1 MSEHRSFEPSK
12 FLTRLQGKDYL
23 EVKWRLLWLR
33 TEHPEAVVETEL
45 VKHDDSFA
53 LFKAKVTIPDGGS
66 ATGWGSE
73 TAHDFRD
80 YIEKAETKALGRAL
94 AALGF
99 GTQFCEDY
107 DFASQDNGHAVDS
120 PVELPRH
127 SSAAAR
133 APGRPTASNSGTL
146 ATPNQVRAIYTIA
159 RDHYAMTESQVEER
173 CLSSYGCP
181 PAELTK
187 KQASEFI
194 TVLQGKSE
202 R

>member
-1 MSEHRSFEPSK
+1 MSEQRTFEASK
-12 FLTRLQGKDYL
+12 CLTRLQGKDYL

-33 TEHPEAVVETEL
+33 TEHPEAVVETDL
-45 VKHDDSFA
+45 IKHDDSFA
-53 LFKAKVTIPDGGS
+53 LFKARVTIPGGGS

-73 TAHDFRD
+73 TARDFRD

-107 DFASQDNGHAVDS
+107 DFASQGNGHVVDS
-120 PVELPRH
+120 PVEPPGRG
-127 SSAAAR
+127 SAASPTSR
-133 APGRPTASNSGTL
+133 PGLPDSGNL
-146 ATPNQVRAIYTIA
+146 ATPNQVRAIYSIA
-159 RDHYAMTESQVEER
+159 RDHYAMNESQVEEK
-173 CLSSYGCP
+173 CLGSYGCP

-194 TVLQGKSE
+194 AALQGKSE